1 MQIFCAFLYI
11 IQINKSTTQIINK
24 VGISYFTYKP
34 TNDSIVFFLF
44 CFLTSNTCI
53 KYLHWCFFFHW
64 NICLEKRLL
73 LIMKYFHARQIYLI
87 NTLLTWFPDTVCVSM
102 TEIMPGRWPLSRGG
116 ESAFL
121 GAEGVFA
128 PVTLWTMASPNI
140 VKPLN
145 APWWEEQAIANFKI
159 S

>member
-1 MQIFCAFLYI
+1 MPDKC
-11 IQINKSTTQIINK
+11 
-24 VGISYFTYKP
+24 IS
-34 TNDSIVFFLF
+34 
-44 CFLTSNTCI
+44 
-53 KYLHWCFFFHW
+53 
-64 NICLEKRLL
+64 L
-73 LIMKYFHARQIYLI
+73 LIK
-87 NTLLTWFPDTVCVSM
+87 LLTWSPGTVCVSM
-102 TEIMPGRWPLSRGG
+102 TEIMPGLWPLSRGG

-145 APWWEEQAIANFKI
+145 APLEKRTGIFKYEINELRKLNNEIIKLRILNYEI

>member
-1 MQIFCAFLYI
+1 
-11 IQINKSTTQIINK
+11 
-24 VGISYFTYKP
+24 
-34 TNDSIVFFLF
+34 
-44 CFLTSNTCI
+44 
-53 KYLHWCFFFHW
+53 
-64 NICLEKRLL
+64 
-73 LIMKYFHARQIYLI
+73 
-87 NTLLTWFPDTVCVSM
+87 M
-102 TEIMPGRWPLSRGG
+102 TEIMPGLWPLSRGG

-145 APWWEEQAIANFKI
+145 APWEKRTGIFKYEIIQLRILNYEISKLRILNFEI